1 MSHAHLWV
9 GTKSHVMGNMKEQT
23 IVSILGIALLVWWI
37 SSGKANVKQIESDVQ
52 LMERLAEPWVG
63 FPNKEKNNSAI
74 YMNLSSFLT
83 TTKAM
88 TREIQE
94 VFPDMTPTQLQR
106 YLLDSL
112 TQVAQETD
120 LFAKLIHKADFEV
133 SSGDSFVDGPFE
145 ISTQTE
151 IQDLEMI
158 IGLMFKVLQR
168 ARDVAVE
175 LLNKVGTHPQAIS
188 QMTGPLDALLP
199 L

>member
-1 MSHAHLWV
+1 
-9 GTKSHVMGNMKEQT
+9 MKEQT

-52 LMERLAEPWVG
+52 QMARLAEPWVG

-83 TTKAM
+83 TTKAL
-88 TREIQE
+88 TREIRE

-106 YLLDSL
+106 YLLESL

-120 LFAKLIHKADFEV
+120 LFAKLVHKADFEV
-133 SSGDSFVDGPFE
+133 SSGESFVDGPFE
-145 ISTQTE
+145 ITTQAE
-151 IQDLEMI
+151 IRALDKI
-158 IGLMFKVLQR
+158 IGIMHNVLQR
-168 ARDVAVE
+168 ARDVAVD
-175 LLNKVGTHPQAIS
+175 LLQKVGTDPVAIS